1 MLWAAAMDAMELT
14 VNGEALRL
22 ESEGLTV
29 AELLAHLGMGGRRV
43 AVEVNEALVR
53 RAEHASHALATGD
66 RVEIVH
72 FVGGGA

>member
-1 MLWAAAMDAMELT
+1 MNLT
-14 VNGEALRL
+14 VNGEAR
-22 ESEGLTV
+22 EFDGDALTV
-29 AELLAHLGMGGRRV
+29 AGLLAQLGLGERRV

-53 RAEHASHALATGD
+53 RAEHPVRALASGD